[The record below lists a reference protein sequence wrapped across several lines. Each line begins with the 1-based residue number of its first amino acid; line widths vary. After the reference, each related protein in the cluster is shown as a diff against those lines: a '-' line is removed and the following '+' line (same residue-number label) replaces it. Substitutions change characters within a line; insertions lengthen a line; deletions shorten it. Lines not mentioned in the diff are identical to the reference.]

1 MKDAN
6 ADTEGFSDDVNGHCT
21 ASGCVAPEHAHAHR
35 LPRHAVCMT
44 GLERGMPFAF
54 GNVRVAEPAWMFC
67 KLKITNISEPGA
79 RTCIPRMQ
87 RRTPCSRLTCTGGG
101 IDCNC
106 ATDNSTCTHYD
117 PRARKNATH
126 WYCQDVPRGNQLS
139 LDGELYGGRY
149 GTSGLE

>member
-1 MKDAN
+1 MWALWRAN
-6 ADTEGFSDDVNGHCT
+6 VSV
-21 ASGCVAPEHAHAHR
+21 V
-35 LPRHAVCMT
+35 M
-44 GLERGMPFAF
+44 
-54 GNVRVAEPAWMFC
+54 EPAWMFC

-149 GTSGLE
+149 GTSGVE

>member
-1 MKDAN
+1 MPDA
-6 ADTEGFSDDVNGHCT
+6 GHLT
-21 ASGCVAPEHAHAHR
+21 H
-35 LPRHAVCMT
+35 
-44 GLERGMPFAF
+44 MPSHID
-54 GNVRVAEPAWMFC
+54 AWVGQW
-67 KLKITNISEPGA
+67 KE
-79 RTCIPRMQ
+79 
-87 RRTPCSRLTCTGGG
+87 G